1 MVREGRRTFLRAENQ
16 RYRDLIPL
24 ESLTIQGVF
33 VGLIGCGQR

>member
-1 MVREGRRTFLRAENQ
+1 MVREGRRIFLRAENE

-33 VGLIGCGQR
+33 VGVIGRGKR